1 MRPLP
6 SFVDVAPE
14 VTDALQ
20 QGGPV
25 VALES
30 AVISH
35 GLPHPTSLETA
46 AALEDE
52 VRNAGATPA
61 TIAVIAG
68 RVKVGATATE
78 LQRLT
83 SASVIKIAA
92 RDLAVAA
99 ATSASGGTTVSATLA
114 IADLTGIAVAVTGG
128 IGGVHLGAEHTW
140 DVSADLRALA
150 EHPIAVVCAGAKAVC
165 DIGKTLE
172 YLDTAGVPV
181 VVYRSDRF
189 PYFYARDSGFP
200 APRRIGTPEEAAA
213 ILAAA
218 RLFGRRT
225 ALLIANPISAAEALR
240 ETDVADAVRRAMERA
255 SAAGVRAGDLTPFL
269 LTALADLTG
278 GRSLRANLALLRANA
293 ALAGAV
299 AVAVSRPEKHRIS
312 GANSSRGLQED

>member
-1 MRPLP
+1 MRTSLLI
-6 SFVDVAPE
+6 DVAPQITE
-14 VTDALQ
+14 ALQ
-20 QGGPV
+20 RGRPI

-52 VRNAGATPA
+52 VRNAGAIPA
-61 TIAVIAG
+61 TVAVIAG
-68 RVKVGATATE
+68 RIKVGATARE
-78 LQRLT
+78 LERLR
-83 SASVIKIAA
+83 SAPVIKIAA
-92 RDLAVAA
+92 RDLPVAA

-114 IADLTGIAVAVTGG
+114 IADLTGIAVASTGG
-128 IGGVHLGAEHTW
+128 IGGVHLGAERTW

-150 EHPIAVVCAGAKAVC
+150 EHPIAVVCAGAKAIC

-189 PYFYARDSGFP
+189 PHFYARDSGFP
-200 APRRIGTPEEAAA
+200 APRRIETPQEAAA
-213 ILAAA
+213 IHAAA
-218 RLFGRRT
+218 QVLGRRT
-225 ALLIANPISAAEALR
+225 ALLIANPIPAAEALR
-240 ETDVADAVRRAMERA
+240 ETDVEDAVRRAVERA

-299 AVAVSRPEKHRIS
+299 AVAASRS
-312 GANSSRGLQED
+312 QTA